1 MMGAAMG
8 VASRAA
14 HFALVDVNNFYVSC
28 ERVFQPRLERVPLV
42 VLSNNDGCAVA
53 RSSEVK
59 ALGVKMATPWF
70 LLKDLAA
77 QHGIQALSS
86 NYTLYGD
93 MSERVVSILRDFSPD
108 MEIYSIDE
116 SFLRIDAV
124 THLYPNSL
132 AMGEAM
138 RSRIRQW
145 TGLPVCVGMGASKTL
160 AKLANHLAK
169 KHAVFNGVC
178 DLNTLTAQ
186 ELEHWLSITEVGEVW
201 GVGRQISL
209 RLQAMGIQTVW
220 DLRCSSPKILRAHFG
235 VVMERTGSEL
245 NGISC
250 LELEQVVPAKQ
261 QIIASRSFGRP
272 VISREEL
279 EESVATHM
287 ARACEKLRTQS
298 SVAAMIQVFVRTN
311 RFKPSEPQYSPSIA
325 IGLVEAC
332 DDTLVLTDA
341 ALTGLRRIFK
351 AGYRYK
357 KAGVVLSG
365 ISEKAQQQPS
375 LFDDHSWNHKSA
387 ELMKVM
393 DTLNTRFGKKTVHSA
408 AMGSTM
414 GWAMRSENRSP
425 HYTTCWDEL
434 PFVR

>member
-1 MMGAAMG
+1 
-8 VASRAA
+8 
-14 HFALVDVNNFYVSC
+14 
-28 ERVFQPRLERVPLV
+28 
-42 VLSNNDGCAVA
+42 
-53 RSSEVK
+53 VK

-108 MEIYSIDE
+108 MEVYSIDE

-124 THLYPNSL
+124 THLYPSSI
-132 AMGEAM
+132 AMGEIM

-178 DLNTLTAQ
+178 DLNALTDP
-186 ELEHWLSITEVGEVW
+186 ELAHWLSITEVGEVW
-201 GVGRQISL
+201 GVGRQL
-209 RLQAMGIQTVW
+209 TVRLQAMGIETVW
-220 DLRCSSPKILRAHFG
+220 DLRCASPKMLRTHFG
-235 VVMERTGSEL
+235 VVMERTVSEL

-250 LELEQVVPAKQ
+250 LELEEVTPAKE
-261 QIIASRSFGRP
+261 QIIASRSFGRA
-272 VISREEL
+272 VTSREEL
-279 EESVATHM
+279 EESVATHI
-287 ARACEKLRTQS
+287 ARACEKLRAQS

-341 ALTGLRRIFK
+341 ALTGLGRIFK

-365 ISEKAQQQPS
+365 ISEKAQQQHS
-375 LFDDHSWNHKSA
+375 LFDDRSWNHKSA

-393 DTLNTRFGKKTVHSA
+393 DSLNTRFGKKAVHSA
-408 AMGSTM
+408 AMGNTV